1 MIKTFISHSATDDQ
15 FVNWLGTKLQNDF
28 DQLDIFIDHWR
39 TRVGEPTQNMID
51 EVKNSLFFIPI
62 LSNDYIE
69 RDFCVNEQNTAKQK
83 KKIHEFPIL
92 LKIDQ
97 KKIPGDLKIK
107 FKADDIVEGL
117 LWCDFSIEKEWER
130 NYELFVKSIFDKI
143 ASLDLLVKKEFYRDC
158 EHIDMILKRDV
169 PTSSEFK
176 MMFNIYLERKEFQ
189 KYFFHNLDKL
199 IWLKYLKI
207 YGYLKNNP
215 EAIKAEDSPEYFI
228 PFWPILDY
236 LEKMSFKIIKN
247 PDDFEEY
254 WPYLVEIIKEITEEK
269 VDNLRTWWYFV
280 KILVNIPNDK
290 IPDEIIELIPIWL
303 DSKFE
308 TMLQGAE
315 ITTKLLPK
323 FLNDKSTQADISK
336 AEKIINHIMEIKKV
350 PLNRDKAKRYGKDEE
365 FKFKL
370 DSYWLKNY
378 FDKNYKLIAEKC
390 SNRVIENLIVKVK
403 EILNKPEDGTHGSF
417 YTDES
422 IYEPL
427 DLFTKVLKNILNEK
441 AQRAPESIK
450 NILEDFITSDLIYF
464 QKMAIYVIGNNINC
478 FKNILWKY
486 IDKIIGDSV
495 ERQYFVGDELK
506 HLLQNLQDLSDEQK
520 ELLKDKIEK
529 GPIKDIPDKEEEK
542 YKLRWKQ
549 KLCHALSHD
558 VMFKDLYEELKQ
570 KTKEE
575 AELTPGFVWLGMR
588 YGREESLLSA
598 EEMIQKSNEEL
609 ANMFSEFKGKTFLEG
624 PTVEGLSDM
633 LKKVVKENPDKFLYN
648 MNPFINSGYLYV
660 HDILWGLKDA
670 WKDKKRIN
678 WESLF
683 KFIKDYIGQDKF
695 WTGKLKV
702 EGSYWNAD
710 YEWVLSQIGELIQ
723 EGTKDDS
730 WAFDAELLPKAE
742 EILFFIIEKF
752 LENPPKE
759 DKEETHDPV
768 THALNSAFGTIITAF
783 LFLALRKTRIEEKK
797 IKGGESRWSPELK
810 NIYENLLN
818 SQIGEAFT
826 IFGQYMGNFIY
837 LEKPWAISK
846 IDDFAKLENPYWSN
860 FMIGYLYCGKVYFDF
875 YDLMKVHYKRAIH
888 YSFKEKTAED
898 RLIQHITVLYLSDV
912 DQLQNDSLIGLL
924 IEKNKSSYIDGI
936 VRYFRGQFQDLMK
949 AVEQESKQSEKDKV
963 AVIREKVISF
973 WRALYQKY
981 KDKDENE
988 FTDDDKKILTD
999 LLMLSISLP
1008 KIETEYFEWIK
1019 LSLSNPIEFYSS
1031 HLFIEDLNLLKNKG
1045 NLLETGKF
1053 IGEILLELVKKGLPT
1068 TFKENIKSIVH
1079 FLYEV
1084 QNPETKEFADEIC
1097 NIYAERGV
1105 YDENGQ
1111 LFLRDIYDKYNQ
1123 S

>member
-1 MIKTFISHSATDDQ
+1 MIKTFISHSSTDDN
-15 FVNWLGTKLQNDF
+15 FVDWIGTKLQKDF

-39 TRVGEPTQNMID
+39 IRVGEPAQNMID
-51 EVKNSLFFIPI
+51 ELKNSLFFIPI

-69 RDFCVNEQNTAKQK
+69 RDFCVNERKTAKQNE
-83 KKIHEFPIL
+83 KIHEFPVL
-92 LKIDQ
+92 FKIDQ

-107 FKADDIVEGL
+107 FKADGIVKGS

-143 ASLDLLVKKEFYRDC
+143 ASLDLLVKKEFYQDC
-158 EHIDMILKRDV
+158 RHIDMILKRDV

-176 MMFNIYLERKEFQ
+176 MMFNIYLDRKEFQ
-189 KYFFHNLDKL
+189 KYFFHKLDKL
-199 IWLKYLKI
+199 IWLKYLKT

-215 EAIKAEDSPEYFI
+215 EPIQAEDSPGYFI

-236 LEKMSFKIIKN
+236 LEKISFKIIKK

-254 WPYLVEIIKEITEEK
+254 WPYLVEIIKGVTEEK
-269 VDNLRTWWYFV
+269 VDNYRTWWYFV
-280 KILVNIPNDK
+280 KILVNLPNDK
-290 IPDEIIELIPIWL
+290 IPEDIFDLISIWL

-323 FLNDKSTQADISK
+323 FLNDKSSQADIHK
-336 AEKIINHIMEIKKV
+336 AEKIINHIIEIKKI
-350 PLNRDKAKRYGKDEE
+350 PLNHDKAKRFGKDEE

-403 EILNKPEDGTHGSF
+403 EILNKPEDGTHRSF

-427 DLFTKVLKNILNEK
+427 DLFTKLLKNVLNKK
-441 AQRAPESIK
+441 ARHAPESIK

-464 QKMAIYVIGNNINC
+464 QKMAIYVIGNNIDC
-478 FKNILWKY
+478 FKNILWRY
-486 IDKIIGDSV
+486 MDEIIGDSV
-495 ERQYFVGDELK
+495 KRQYFVGDESK

-529 GPIKDIPDKEEEK
+529 GPTKDIPDKEGEK

-549 KLCHALSHD
+549 KLYHALSHD

-575 AELTPGFVWLGMR
+575 AELTPGFVWLVMHW
-588 YGREESLLSA
+588 GRDEFPLSA

-609 ANMFSEFKGKTFLEG
+609 ANIFSEFKRKTFLEG

-648 MNPFINSGYLYV
+648 MNPFIYSGYLYFY
-660 HDILWGLKDA
+660 DILWGLKDA
-670 WKDKKRIN
+670 WKDKKSFD
-678 WESLF
+678 WTSLF
-683 KFIKDYIGQDKF
+683 KFIKDYIKQDQF
-695 WTGKLKV
+695 WTDKLKV
-702 EGSYWNAD
+702 EGSHWNAD
-710 YEWVLSQIGELIQ
+710 HEWVLNQIGELIQ

-730 WAFDAELLPKAE
+730 WAFDAKLLPEAE
-742 EILFFIIEKF
+742 EILFFAIDRF

-768 THALNSAFGTIITAF
+768 IYALNSAPGNIITA
-783 LFLALRKTRIEEKK
+783 LIFLALRKARVEDKK
-797 IKGGESRWSPELK
+797 VKEGESRWSSELK
-810 NIYENLLN
+810 NIYNKLLKGHF
-818 SQIGEAFT
+818 GEAYT
-826 IFGQYMGNFIY
+826 LLGQYIYNFWYLDKDWVRHQINK
-837 LEKPWAISK
+837 LEKEK
-846 IDDFAKLENPYWSN
+846 DKYWSN

-898 RLIQHITVLYLSDV
+898 RLIQHIAVLYLSDV
-912 DQLQNDSLIGLL
+912 DQLQNDSLIGLV
-924 IEKNKSSYIDGI
+924 IEKSKTFHIDVI
-936 VRYFRGQFQDLMK
+936 VRYFRGQFQDLME
-949 AVEQESKQSEKDKV
+949 AVKQEFKQSEKDKV

-973 WRALYQKY
+973 WRAMYQKY

-988 FTDDDKKILTD
+988 FTGDDKKILTD
-999 LLMLSISLP
+999 LLMLSIFLP
-1008 KIETEYFEWIK
+1008 RIESEYFEWIK

-1045 NLLETGKF
+1045 DLLETGKF
-1053 IGEILLELVKKGLPT
+1053 IGKILLKLVKKGLPT

-1079 FLYEV
+1079 FLYEI
-1084 QNPETKEFADEIC
+1084 QDPETKEFADEIC
-1097 NIYAERGV
+1097 NTYFEHV
-1105 YDENGQ
+1105 VNSENGQ
-1111 LFLRDIYDKYNQ
+1111 LFLRDIYEKFNN
-1123 S
+1123 